1 MLFRLAIQLCLC
13 VRLHAWSLSLA
24 STQRN
29 MPVLGVSALSMIRMD
44 ESMDDA
50 FSSAEVTLQAT
61 AAPGLSPCSIK
72 VIGVGGGGGN
82 TINRM
87 VQEGPGI
94 ERSTFLEYV
103 AFNTDI
109 QALSASLADTTV
121 QLGKNQARGLGAGGI
136 PSVGRASAIDAA
148 AEVEA
153 LVRGV
158 DMVFV
163 TAGMGGGTGSGAAPV
178 VAELAKQAGCLT
190 VGIVTKP
197 FSFEG
202 RRRMQQ
208 ALEAIDELQQHV
220 DILIVV
226 SNDKLL
232 EIVPEGVPLQE
243 AFSLADEILRQ
254 GITGISDIVVK
265 PGLINVDFAD
275 VRSVMS
281 NAGPALMGI
290 GRGFGKTRARDAAL
304 AAVSSPLLD
313 FPIEKAKGVVF
324 TITGTSDMSLQEVND
339 VATVISSI
347 VASDANII
355 FGTSVDETYG
365 DEIAVTVVATS
376 FEVPEQY
383 DHQPISA
390 AAPSPP
396 SPRSVVP
403 RPSALPSRPAGPPPR
418 QSTWE
423 QEQPTTSRPRKF
435 WNRF

>member
-1 MLFRLAIQLCLC
+1 
-13 VRLHAWSLSLA
+13 
-24 STQRN
+24 
-29 MPVLGVSALSMIRMD
+29 
-44 ESMDDA
+44 MDDTVEPG
-50 FSSAEVTLQAT
+50 F
-61 AAPGLSPCSIK
+61 AAPEPQVNLQTVAPGCSPCTIK

-82 TINRM
+82 TLNRM
-87 VQEGPGI
+87 VQEGPGV

-103 AFNTDI
+103 ACNTDM
-109 QALSASLADTTV
+109 QALSSSLADTIIT
-121 QLGKNQARGLGAGGI
+121 LGKNTARGLGAGGV
-136 PSVGRASAIDAA
+136 PAVGRAAAIDAS
-148 AEVEA
+148 AEIEA

-178 VAELAKQAGCLT
+178 VAELAKQAGTLT

-208 ALEAIDELQQHV
+208 ALEAIDELTQHV

-232 EIVPEGVPLQE
+232 DIVPEGVPLQE
-243 AFSLADEILRQ
+243 AFSMADEILRQ

-275 VRSVMS
+275 VRSVME

-313 FPIEKAKGVVF
+313 FPIEKARGVVF
-324 TITGTSDMSLQEVND
+324 TVTGNSAMSLQEVNE
-339 VATVISSI
+339 VAVTISDMVSE
-347 VASDANII
+347 DANII
-355 FGTSVDETYG
+355 FGTSVDDSFG
-365 DEIAVTVVATS
+365 DEISVTLVATS
-376 FEVPEQY
+376 LPGVEKQPELEVVPEY
-383 DHQPISA
+383 KVV
-390 AAPSPP
+390 PSPLHNGHNGHHLNGAHKNGAYKA
-396 SPRSVVP
+396 R
-403 RPSALPSRPAGPPPR
+403 
-418 QSTWE
+418 
-423 QEQPTTSRPRKF
+423 
-435 WNRF
+435 

>member
-1 MLFRLAIQLCLC
+1 
-13 VRLHAWSLSLA
+13 
-24 STQRN
+24 
-29 MPVLGVSALSMIRMD
+29 MD
-44 ESMDDA
+44 EGYDETFSQRTFAPTVQLNSKMDT
-50 FSSAEVTLQAT
+50 SAMPPPGDEYVDERLP
-61 AAPGLSPCSIK
+61 PGLSPCIIK

-87 VQEGPGI
+87 VQEGPGV

-103 AFNTDI
+103 ACNTDI
-109 QALSASLADTTV
+109 QALSASSADKTI

-148 AEVEA
+148 AEIEK
-153 LVRGV
+153 LVQGV

-178 VAELAKQAGCLT
+178 VAELAKAAGCLT

-197 FSFEG
+197 FVFEG
-202 RRRMQQ
+202 RRRMSQ
-208 ALEAIDELQQHV
+208 ALEAIDELQNHV

-275 VRSVMS
+275 VRSVMT

-324 TITGTSDMSLQEVND
+324 TITGTSDMSLQEVNE

-347 VASDANII
+347 VSSDANII
-355 FGTSVDETYG
+355 FGTSVDETFG
-365 DEIAVTVVATS
+365 DEISVTVVATS
-376 FEVPEQY
+376 FEVP
-383 DHQPISA
+383 DDGSA
-390 AAPSPP
+390 ASSVTSFGERPSATNAYGQRQGLSRAAPPRAVNPSPP
-396 SPRSVVP
+396 S
-403 RPSALPSRPAGPPPR
+403 
-418 QSTWE
+418 WE
-423 QEQPTTSRPRKF
+423 QEETQTRARKF
-435 WNRF
+435 WGRF